1 MEFVK
6 GVTDNVKNLDGKV
19 KIEVAKASYD
29 EYDKHNDS
37 SKINSSNLVSKGN
50 ILINSQNIIGSNLNA
65 KENIDINSNDGNINI
80 LSSSNETTE
89 NIKKK
94 NIEATLSLTAQ
105 NEYAQIGSAAKDLE
119 EATKQLKSV
128 KKEYDSYKKELNSLK
143 DKLSN
148 LKQRYKN
155 KEEGIDYSDIEDL
168 QDFINDLTDEEKYY
182 KSNIALATEN
192 LASKSAALLSQ
203 TASAAASSGTY
214 GFSVGVSAD
223 IKGNKFNSNLNDIT
237 NISSNLKANNIN
249 LNSYNDTTIT
259 GSNLLALND
268 ITINSTNLNI
278 NSSQDTFTYKDKNK
292 ELSGSISFTIYGGG
306 GGSLGLNYAQSH
318 LNKDSIINNNSK
330 LLANNDINI
339 NTANNTAIKG
349 ANLKADN
356 TFNLK
361 TNNLTLESQRDILN
375 SNFKSNSFGV
385 GIGFSGSKITSNNLN
400 PFAISNNM
408 VSYKDTKLSNAN
420 ANFSKNRSSS
430 KTKQTV
436 LSSITGDKVNIDVQQ
451 NTNLKGS
458 LIAAGEYKTIIDK
471 DGSKKTIFID
481 NKNLNLKTGSLTFSN
496 LKNSNY
502 SKKTSLGVGVN
513 VALNNDDK
521 NKPNNQKTNNTN
533 LNSKITSAT
542 YSNNKDLT
550 YNSSKTLATI
560 GKGNLIVSNIDIS
573 NLNKDEL
580 DNFQSNKTDNLSNL
594 DDLVRLNKDTN
605 QINKDLYN
613 TNINSNI
620 DASIDTRLFSK
631 EGRKEIKD
639 DYNKATAI
647 TKALSTIIQTK
658 ELNFNEEVGQNYNS
672 YVFNTIY
679 GKELIDTLI
688 NPTIQINE
696 KENYISYLM
705 KNLAKQNGYN
715 LDNLE
720 VKFIDDTNTLGAN
733 NQKFKGNYNQQNNTI
748 ILNLA
753 NIKNLNEF
761 INTLGHE
768 LTHAIKSHQNS
779 FIPQDNFQNNYAN
792 IKGEILSNYLNKAL
806 NLKDENVNLN
816 NTNLNYTNNT
826 NTKDTLLSNLDK
838 FNSQDMSKSDNKIF
852 IYNNRVVGIDKNLN
866 DNLVVDLTTWE
877 ALTNGYL
884 MPDIKDKLF
893 FSPFIKINN
902 ILSDKT
908 IINDIPDTNK
918 YTNQYDL
925 TNKSDFEKLR
935 VKTEQTYENINNNT
949 KIVFINGMGNT
960 LENARESVNLIKQDY
975 GNNVGLINN
984 ATGKYLGI
992 IEDAAEWVSNFT
1004 TTKDVLNAYSIKQLS
1019 KDTIII
1025 THSAGNEDIFK
1036 ANKINKEIGVK
1047 TPYNLISVGSP
1058 KSATDL
1064 KQSTKNVGA
1073 NFITQIN
1080 HKNDPVANGW
1090 LNKDAFYIPKFNE
1103 PAKHSFK
1110 SYYPIIKNQI
1120 KNGN

>member
-1 MEFVK
+1 MF
-6 GVTDNVKNLDGKV
+6 
-19 KIEVAKASYD
+19 
-29 EYDKHNDS
+29 
-37 SKINSSNLVSKGN
+37 
-50 ILINSQNIIGSNLNA
+50 
-65 KENIDINSNDGNINI
+65 
-80 LSSSNETTE
+80 
-89 NIKKK
+89 
-94 NIEATLSLTAQ
+94 
-105 NEYAQIGSAAKDLE
+105 
-119 EATKQLKSV
+119 
-128 KKEYDSYKKELNSLK
+128 
-143 DKLSN
+143 
-148 LKQRYKN
+148 
-155 KEEGIDYSDIEDL
+155 
-168 QDFINDLTDEEKYY
+168 NDLTDEEKYY

-192 LASKSAALLSQ
+192 VASKSAALLSQ
-203 TASAAASSGTY
+203 TASAAASYGTY

-385 GIGFSGSKITSNNLN
+385 GVGFSGSKITSNNLN
-400 PFAISNNM
+400 PFAISNNI

-458 LIAAGEYKTIIDK
+458 LIAAGEYKTIIDE

-513 VALNNDDK
+513 VALNKDDK

-620 DASIDTRLFSK
+620 DVSIDTRLFSK

-672 YVFNTIY
+672 YLFNTIY

-705 KNLAKQNGYN
+705 KNLAQQNGYN

-748 ILNLA
+748 TLNLA

-761 INTLGHE
+761 TNTLGHE

-779 FIPQDNFQNNYAN
+779 FIPQDNLQNNYAN

-806 NLKDENVNLN
+806 NLKDEDVNLN

-838 FNSQDMSKSDNKIF
+838 FNYQDMSKSDNKIF

-884 MPDIKDKLF
+884 TPDIKDKLF

-1080 HKNDPVANGW
+1080 HKNDPVANW
-1090 LNKDAFYIPKFNE
+1090 LLNKDAFYIPKFNE

>member
-1 MEFVK
+1 M
-6 GVTDNVKNLDGKV
+6 
-19 KIEVAKASYD
+19 SY
-29 EYDKHNDS
+29 
-37 SKINSSNLVSKGN
+37 
-50 ILINSQNIIGSNLNA
+50 
-65 KENIDINSNDGNINI
+65 
-80 LSSSNETTE
+80 
-89 NIKKK
+89 
-94 NIEATLSLTAQ
+94 
-105 NEYAQIGSAAKDLE
+105 
-119 EATKQLKSV
+119 
-128 KKEYDSYKKELNSLK
+128 
-143 DKLSN
+143 
-148 LKQRYKN
+148 
-155 KEEGIDYSDIEDL
+155 
-168 QDFINDLTDEEKYY
+168 F
-182 KSNIALATEN
+182 
-192 LASKSAALLSQ
+192 
-203 TASAAASSGTY
+203 
-214 GFSVGVSAD
+214 
-223 IKGNKFNSNLNDIT
+223 
-237 NISSNLKANNIN
+237 
-249 LNSYNDTTIT
+249 
-259 GSNLLALND
+259 
-268 ITINSTNLNI
+268 
-278 NSSQDTFTYKDKNK
+278 
-292 ELSGSISFTIYGGG
+292 
-306 GGSLGLNYAQSH
+306 
-318 LNKDSIINNNSK
+318 
-330 LLANNDINI
+330 
-339 NTANNTAIKG
+339 
-349 ANLKADN
+349 
-356 TFNLK
+356 
-361 TNNLTLESQRDILN
+361 
-375 SNFKSNSFGV
+375 
-385 GIGFSGSKITSNNLN
+385 
-400 PFAISNNM
+400 
-408 VSYKDTKLSNAN
+408 
-420 ANFSKNRSSS
+420 
-430 KTKQTV
+430 
-436 LSSITGDKVNIDVQQ
+436 
-451 NTNLKGS
+451 
-458 LIAAGEYKTIIDK
+458 
-471 DGSKKTIFID
+471 
-481 NKNLNLKTGSLTFSN
+481 
-496 LKNSNY
+496 
-502 SKKTSLGVGVN
+502 
-513 VALNNDDK
+513 
-521 NKPNNQKTNNTN
+521 
-533 LNSKITSAT
+533 
-542 YSNNKDLT
+542 
-550 YNSSKTLATI
+550 
-560 GKGNLIVSNIDIS
+560 
-573 NLNKDEL
+573 
-580 DNFQSNKTDNLSNL
+580 
-594 DDLVRLNKDTN
+594 
-605 QINKDLYN
+605 
-613 TNINSNI
+613 
-620 DASIDTRLFSK
+620 
-631 EGRKEIKD
+631 
-639 DYNKATAI
+639 
-647 TKALSTIIQTK
+647 
-658 ELNFNEEVGQNYNS
+658 
-672 YVFNTIY
+672 
-679 GKELIDTLI
+679 
-688 NPTIQINE
+688 
-696 KENYISYLM
+696 
-705 KNLAKQNGYN
+705 
-715 LDNLE
+715 
-720 VKFIDDTNTLGAN
+720 
-733 NQKFKGNYNQQNNTI
+733 
-748 ILNLA
+748 
-753 NIKNLNEF
+753 IKNLNEL